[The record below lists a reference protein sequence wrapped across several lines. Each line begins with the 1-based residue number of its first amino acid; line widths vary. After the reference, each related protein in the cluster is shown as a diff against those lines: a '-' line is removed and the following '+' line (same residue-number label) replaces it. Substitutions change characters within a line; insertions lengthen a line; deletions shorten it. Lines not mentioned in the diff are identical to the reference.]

1 MFLKSA
7 LAAAM
12 LCAALPALAE
22 GITISDAYARVSG
35 ASAKSGAAFMV
46 IENTTAAD
54 DRLLGAAS
62 DVAAKVEL
70 HTHRE
75 DAAGVMQMIQVS
87 EGFAIPAQD
96 THVLA
101 RGGDHVMLMGLNG
114 PLAQGDS
121 FKLTLTFEKAGEITI
136 DVPVDLTR
144 DEGGMMQG
152 GMMGHGHGHAHGQGA
167 SN

>member
-1 MFLKSA
+1 
-7 LAAAM
+7 
-12 LCAALPALAE
+12 
-22 GITISDAYARVSG
+22 
-35 ASAKSGAAFMV
+35 
-46 IENTTAAD
+46 
-54 DRLLGAAS
+54 
-62 DVAAKVEL
+62 
-70 HTHRE
+70 
-75 DAAGVMQMIQVS
+75 
-87 EGFAIPAQD
+87 
-96 THVLA
+96 
-101 RGGDHVMLMGLNG
+101 MLMGLNG